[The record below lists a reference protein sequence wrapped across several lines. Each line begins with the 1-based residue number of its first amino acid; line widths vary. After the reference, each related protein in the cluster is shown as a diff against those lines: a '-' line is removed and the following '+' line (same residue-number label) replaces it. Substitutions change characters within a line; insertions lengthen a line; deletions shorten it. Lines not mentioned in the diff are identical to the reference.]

1 MATPANK
8 ANTGATS
15 AQLPKKP
22 ATGARQGNKTAQ
34 VRRGAIPRTHVGTPS
49 GKGGERHVR

>member
-34 VRRGAIPRTHVGTPS
+34 ARRGAIPRTHVGAPS
-49 GKGGERHVR
+49 GKGGERRVG